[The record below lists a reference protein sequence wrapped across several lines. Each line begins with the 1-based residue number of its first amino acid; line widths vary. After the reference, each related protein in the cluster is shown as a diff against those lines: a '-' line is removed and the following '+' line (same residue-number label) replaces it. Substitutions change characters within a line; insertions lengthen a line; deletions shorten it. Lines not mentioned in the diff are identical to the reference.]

1 MRRLPIIVAA
11 VAACF
16 CLVAAAQDPA
26 TASDPAAGI
35 VDESAEAT
43 PAPPLPVVHSAKPVP
58 RSGLGGVILEPG
70 PVAVDITNAVS
81 RYVPEDEEDG
91 VFASYLVDLVNRQPQ
106 PQVRILV
113 LDPGVFGG
121 QGAPRRLDAPQ
132 LVAALSSSA
141 AASVDVIESTARL
154 KVRVVVPGSETVTV
168 AFRFAAPLNQ
178 LTVEMWD
185 ERSLAG
191 YETAARVM
199 QGLLMGL
206 VIALGAWLA
215 GIAILRRDRLSGWL
229 SGLFGATFLAMLA
242 AFGYAGPFAVLGIL
256 TSSGLAL
263 FLFAAA
269 SALAL
274 AFVVHALAPDG
285 RWRRLA
291 LVADYGPWIVAACGL
306 LALFNAP
313 FAAAAAK
320 IAASLGLVLCAAF
333 IFARAWEGD
342 GPARRLTLAAV
353 LILLAFAPLAMQ
365 ESVAA
370 SGRIS
375 MLAASG
381 LLAASLLLAA
391 FATSTGSPALRQRV
405 DRLLAFG
412 PPQPIAPP
420 FPAAPPPPAAPS
432 DDGRFGLALA
442 AAHQGLWDWDLKRDR
457 LFLSPSIEALLG
469 ARPGELQAGERDWTK
484 HIHEDDVATFLGALE
499 DYRRLGDVSFVLD
512 FRGRGVDG
520 LYRWVQL
527 RASFMSDGDKA
538 ARCIGLVSDVSA
550 QKESEALLLASAR
563 QDAVTGLANRAYFL
577 EALAH
582 RLTFAA
588 QDRRYALL
596 MFDLARF
603 HNVNESL
610 GHAAGDALLVALAD
624 RIRAAAPQGS
634 LAARLGG
641 DVFGLLWAT
650 EGADSAGEAAKATMD
665 ASAVPL
671 EIAGRRIVPGVRGGL
686 LVLDSSPRD
695 AAGVLSDVELAL
707 AAARKAP
714 VGTLVYFSPAMRD
727 EKAERAVLERDLVGA
742 LERNE
747 IVMHY
752 QPIVRVADRHPAG
765 FEALL
770 RWQHPERG
778 LLTAETFAGIAE
790 DSGLIEQLG
799 RFALETAVKDSAR
812 WRRMAPQQP
821 PLFVN
826 VNVSAKQLASH
837 AFLELCDRLG
847 ADEVAPRGAI
857 RLEITETLAFDDTGA
872 AASALQRLRRAGF
885 GLVMDDFGAG
895 HSSPSRLA
903 HLPFDAVKIDRSFLM
918 GGSAAHSVL
927 AGLLRLAADLGLDA
941 TTEGVES
948 EEDLAFLSANACL
961 YAQGYHTGMPR
972 DAAAIQ
978 RYLLD
983 VTASADVE

>member
-1 MRRLPIIVAA
+1 MPDQPTPGIIDVPGPPRPDT
-11 VAACF
+11 V
-16 CLVAAAQDPA
+16 PE
-26 TASDPAAGI
+26 TPPS
-35 VDESAEAT
+35 
-43 PAPPLPVVHSAKPVP
+43 PAPRREPVP

-70 PVAVDITNAVS
+70 PVAVDITSAVS
-81 RYVPEDEEDG
+81 RYVPGDDDEG
-91 VFASYLVDLVNRQPQ
+91 LFASYLVDLVNRLPQ

-121 QGAPRRLDAPQ
+121 QGAPRRLDAPP

-141 AASVDVIESTARL
+141 AASVDVVENGARL
-154 KVRVVVPGSETVTV
+154 KVRIVVPGSETVTA
-168 AFRFAAPLNQ
+168 AFRFSAPLNQ

-185 ERSLAG
+185 ERSLAA
-191 YETAARVM
+191 YETAALVM

-229 SGLFGATFLAMLA
+229 GGLLGATFLAMLA

-256 TSSGLAL
+256 TSPGLAL

-291 LVADYGPWIVAACGL
+291 LIADYGPWLIGACGL
-306 LALFNAP
+306 LALLNAP

-320 IAASLGLVLCAAF
+320 GAAALGLLLSALF

-342 GPARRLTLAAV
+342 GPARRLTLAAI

-365 ESVAA
+365 ETVAA

-381 LLAASLLLAA
+381 LLAAALLLAA

-412 PPQPIAPP
+412 PAQPLPPP
-420 FPAAPPPPAAPS
+420 FPSAAPLPAPPS
-432 DDGRFGLALA
+432 EDSRFGLALA
-442 AAHQGLWDWDLKRDR
+442 ASHQGLWDWDLKRDR

-469 ARPGELQAGERDWTK
+469 ARPGQLQPGERDWTK
-484 HIHEDDVATFLGALE
+484 HIHADDVATFLGALE
-499 DYRRLGDVSFVLD
+499 DYRRIGDVSFVLD
-512 FRGRGVDG
+512 FRGRGIDG
-520 LYRWVQL
+520 LYRWIQL
-527 RASFMSDGDKA
+527 RASFMSDGEKA
-538 ARCIGLVSDVSA
+538 ARCIGLASDVSA

-563 QDAVTGLANRAYFL
+563 QDPVTGLANRAYFL
-577 EALAH
+577 DVLGH
-582 RLTFAA
+582 RLTFVT
-588 QDRRYALL
+588 QERRYALL
-596 MFDLARF
+596 SFDLARF
-603 HNVNESL
+603 NSINDTL
-610 GHAAGDALLVALAD
+610 GHAAGDSLLAALGE
-624 RIRAAAPQGS
+624 RIRAAAPQGA
-634 LAARLGG
+634 LIARLAG
-641 DVFGLLWAT
+641 DVFTMLWAAG
-650 EGADSAGEAAKATMD
+650 GADSAGEAAKAVLD
-665 ASAVPL
+665 AAAVPI
-671 EIAGRRIVPGVRGGL
+671 EIAGQRIVPGVRGGL
-686 LVLDSSPRD
+686 LVLDGTPRD

-707 AAARKAP
+707 TAARKAS
-714 VGTLVYFSPAMRD
+714 VGSLVYFSPAMRD
-727 EKAERAVLERDLVGA
+727 QKAERAILERELAGA
-742 LERNE
+742 LDRGE
-747 IVMHY
+747 IMLHY
-752 QPIVRVADRHPAG
+752 QPIVRTADRRPAG

-770 RWQHPERG
+770 RWQHPQRG
-778 LLTAETFAGIAE
+778 LVTAETFAHIAE
-790 DSGLIEQLG
+790 DTGQIEELG
-799 RFALETAVKDSAR
+799 RFALETAVKDGAR
-812 WRRMAPQQP
+812 WRRMAPQSP

-826 VNVSAKQLASH
+826 VNVSARQLASP
-837 AFLELCDRLG
+837 AFLELCERLG
-847 ADEVAPRGAI
+847 ATGAAPAGAI
-857 RLEITETLAFDDTGA
+857 RLEITETLAIDDTGA

-918 GGSAAHSVL
+918 GGSAAHNVL

-948 EEDLAFLSANACL
+948 EEDLAFVSANGCL
-961 YAQGYHTGMPR
+961 YAQGYHTGVPR
-972 DAAAIQ
+972 DAAAIG
-978 RYLLD
+978 RYLLE
-983 VTASADVE
+983 VTASADAVE